1 MRIFFGALAAMA
13 GCLFCTGIPA
23 AAQTVR
29 PMLALQDAIRMAASA
44 ASKASAMQRAVSIV
58 VVNREGRVILAQRM
72 DGASF
77 VSLKVAEGKAIT
89 AAAVGVP
96 TRMLEQQVDG
106 GKPASLSVPDVV
118 MVTGGLPIASASAV
132 IGGIGVSGGAP
143 DEDETIAQAGLSGGS
158 KAD

>member
-1 MRIFFGALAAMA
+1 MRIFFVALAAMA

-96 TRMLEQQVDG
+96 TVG
-106 GKPASLSVPDVV
+106 SP
-118 MVTGGLPIASASAV
+118 LPCRF
-132 IGGIGVSGGAP
+132 P
-143 DEDETIAQAGLSGGS
+143 TW
-158 KAD
+158 